1 MIGCNTTFLAG
12 AITKANAIINDSVN
26 AAKEEVYRLNQHS
39 EHNQELTRQNIK
51 YLNLCSHDPE
61 AKQLLT

>member
-1 MIGCNTTFLAG
+1 MIGCNTTCLAG
-12 AITKANAIINDSVN
+12 AVTKANDAINDRVKV
-26 AAKEEVYRLNQHS
+26 AKEAAYRLDQNG